1 MAIRTIYVKRNGQ
14 SKQLKLRDSEG
25 NDPGNDQLTTNID
38 PGDTVKWELDSN
50 SGLTSLNGIKKTV
63 PGDRSYNANSIDLL
77 TQITLNSPY
86 SATVISPS
94 PGTGKFEKYKIG
106 FKVPNDDTIYWD
118 DPTLKMN

>member
-25 NDPGNDQLTTNID
+25 HNPGNDQLTTTID

-63 PGDRSYNANSIDLL
+63 SGDSSFNVNSIDLL
-77 TQITLNSPY
+77 EEITLTSPY
-86 SATVISPS
+86 SATVVSPS
-94 PGTGKFEKYKIG
+94 PGKGKFEKYKIG
-106 FKVPNDDTIYWD
+106 FKVPGDDTIYWD